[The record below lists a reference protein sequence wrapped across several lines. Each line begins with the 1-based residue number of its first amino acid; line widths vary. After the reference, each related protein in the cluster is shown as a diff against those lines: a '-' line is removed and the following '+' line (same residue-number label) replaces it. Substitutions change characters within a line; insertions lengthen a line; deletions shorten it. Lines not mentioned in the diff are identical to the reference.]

1 MHFDTDA
8 VRAQFPAL
16 ALRFPEYD
24 GQPAVFFDSPGGTQ
38 VPQSVIDAV
47 SGYYRDTNANGGGT
61 FLSSQRTDAVARSA
75 RQAMADLLNAPDPD
89 TILFGPSMTTLT
101 FHLANAIRRTLK
113 PGDEIVVTTLDHDA
127 NVTPWTDMEEAG
139 AIIKVVD
146 IHPEDSTLDM
156 ESLAEALTSRT
167 RLVAVTHAS
176 NATGTIPNV
185 AEIIRMAHAV
195 GALVFID
202 AVQFAPHGLI
212 DVQALDCDFLA
223 CSAYKFFGPHIGV
236 LYGKREHLERFTPQ
250 KVRPAKDVIPYR
262 WEMGTPNYEGLAG
275 TTAAI
280 DHLAE
285 VYTHVGSA
293 RATVTQRSDAESET
307 SISPLSLTKNE
318 WEGEGLGVRADTDCK
333 NDRRRNLEAS
343 MNAIQQHEQGLA
355 ERLIE
360 GLLRFDDLTIYGLTD
375 TLRAAERVPTVAFT
389 WKRLAP
395 RPTAAHLAAQGIHC
409 WSGNYYALRLMER
422 LGLEETGGAV
432 RIGLAHYSTADE
444 IDRLLT
450 ALDAVPSKS

>member
-16 ALRFPEYD
+16 ALRFPEYND
-24 GQPAVFFDSPGGTQ
+24 QPAVFFDSPGGTQ

-61 FLSSQRTDAVARSA
+61 FLSSQRTDAVARNA

-127 NVTPWTDMEEAG
+127 NVTPWTDLEEAG

-146 IHPEDSTLDM
+146 IYPDDSTLDM
-156 ESLAEALTSRT
+156 ESFAAALTSRT

-185 AEIIRMAHAV
+185 AEIVRMAHAV

-202 AVQFAPHGLI
+202 AVQFSPHGLI

-275 TTAAI
+275 TAAAI
-280 DHLAE
+280 DHMAE
-285 VYTHVGSA
+285 VYTHTEGA
-293 RATVTQRSDAESET
+293 PMTVRQTSDAESER
-307 SISPLSLTKNE
+307 SISPVSLTKNE
-318 WEGEGLGVRADTDCK
+318 WQGEGSGVRASVM
-333 NDRRRNLEAS
+333 NERRRNLEAS
-343 MNAIQQHEQGLA
+343 MNAIQQYEQSLA
-355 ERLIE
+355 GRLIA
-360 GLLRFDDLTIYGLTD
+360 GLQRFDDLKIYGLTD
-375 TLRAAERVPTVAFT
+375 TGRAAERVPTVAFT

-395 RPTAAHLAAQGIHC
+395 RPTAAHLAVHGIHC

-432 RIGLAHYSTADE
+432 RIGLAHYNTIGE
-444 IDRLLT
+444 IDRLL
-450 ALDAVPSKS
+450 AVLDTVPKLG

>member
-61 FLSSQRTDAVARSA
+61 FLSSQHTDAVARSA

-262 WEMGTPNYEGLAG
+262 WETGTPNYEGLAG

-285 VYTHVGSA
+285 VYTHVGS
-293 RATVTQRSDAESET
+293 SDNFGGKT
-307 SISPLSLTKNE
+307 NE
-318 WEGEGLGVRADTDCK
+318 AGSGTGSK

-450 ALDAVPSKS
+450 ALDAVPNKS